1 MMEPDTIATPTEL
14 IHKLYQANAPLDGV
28 PLMQIARTTVN
39 AQEIICD
46 VRTENPST
54 RMKLQLMSSLCN

>member
-14 IHKLYQANAPLDGV
+14 IHKLPQADVPLDGA
-28 PLMQIARTTVN
+28 PLMQTARTTVTVP
-39 AQEIICD
+39 EIICD
-46 VRTENPST
+46 VRIENRST